1 MSNHPDDTQKQTS
14 PTPPLPPQA
23 PAAPQ
28 PPVPPAQPQYVQPA
42 VSKPGE
48 GLAIASL
55 ITSLLGIG
63 LVGLILGIISFNETK
78 KAGYPKNG
86 MAIAGVIISAV
97 QIALVVIVFF
107 FFFLAA
113 LVAGTS
119 SSLTTV

>member
-1 MSNHPDDTQKQTS
+1 MSDQPNDNQEQNN
-14 PTPPLPPQA
+14 PTPPVPPQA
-23 PAAPQ
+23 PIAPQ

-42 VSKPGE
+42 PQKPGE

-55 ITSLLGIG
+55 VTSLLGIG
-63 LVGLILGIISFNETK
+63 LVGLILGLISFNETK
-78 KAGYPKNG
+78 KAGHPKNG

-113 LVAGTS
+113 LMAGTS
-119 SSLTTV
+119 SSLTAV